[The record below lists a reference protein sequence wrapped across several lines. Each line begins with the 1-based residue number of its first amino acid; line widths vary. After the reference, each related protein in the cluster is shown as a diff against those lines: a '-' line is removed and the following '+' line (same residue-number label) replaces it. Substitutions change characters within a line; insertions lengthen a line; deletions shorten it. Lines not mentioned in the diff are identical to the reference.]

1 MLGRSEVRVED
12 GVVGE
17 VVFEE
22 DEEVE
27 LGVEGEVLAEE
38 GGKREREEREAGVV
52 GGGPPV
58 AAGATVLEVVD

>member
-38 GGKREREEREAGVV
+38 GGKREGEEREASIV
-52 GGGPPV
+52 GGGPTV
-58 AAGATVLEVVD
+58 AAGAAVLEVVD